1 MICKVYVPQTF
12 VSVAI
17 SHYNTS
23 IHSLAMRLTSKLRG
37 VAMIFGNSYTRED
50 LPLRRKLVPLPTS
63 LSDVDRLRK
72 VFEYLKFFTIV
83 KMNATKDD
91 LLESFPYPLG
101 QSSGPHTCHRF
112 VFAFCGHGDDDCVY
126 CEDEE
131 CVNFID
137 IIKIISLCD
146 SFKSIPRLF
155 FFDVSRNANLSTKT
169 EKWQSQILENDDIL
183 VAFSTSPGY
192 ETFDSA
198 VGSVWSGILANKLIT
213 CAKDVRNVVMEAN
226 EDLITTLQSKG
237 NPCLQ
242 KPEMFNKLKT
252 VVNLLSESGNY
263 WCSSYTPA

>member
-1 MICKVYVPQTF
+1 MDQPT
-12 VSVAI
+12 SV
-17 SHYNTS
+17 
-23 IHSLAMRLTSKLRG
+23 HSVTMKLTSKLRG
-37 VAMIFGNSYTRED
+37 LAVIIGNSYARED
-50 LPLRRKLVPLPTS
+50 LPIRRKLVPLPTS
-63 LSDVDRLRK
+63 LNDVNRLRA

-83 KMNATKDD
+83 KMNATKAD
-91 LLESFPYPLG
+91 LLESFLHPLG

-112 VFAFCGHGDDDCVY
+112 VFAFCGHGGDDCVY

-155 FFDVSRNANLSTKT
+155 FFDVSRNTNLSTKA
-169 EKWQSQILENDDIL
+169 EKWQSRIHEIDDIL

-198 VGSVWSGILANKLIT
+198 VGSVWIGILANKLIT
-213 CAKDVRNVVMEAN
+213 CAKDVRDVVIEVN
-226 EDLITTLQSKG
+226 EELFTTVQSKG

-242 KPEMFNKLKT
+242 KPEIFDKLKT
-252 VVNLLSESGNY
+252 VVNLLNESGNY
-263 WCSSYTPA
+263 FYSSYAPAWLINLSSYGNC